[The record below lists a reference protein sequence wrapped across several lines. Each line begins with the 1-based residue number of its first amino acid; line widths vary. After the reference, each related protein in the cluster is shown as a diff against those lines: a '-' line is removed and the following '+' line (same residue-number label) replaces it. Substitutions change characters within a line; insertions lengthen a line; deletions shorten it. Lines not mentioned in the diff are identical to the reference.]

1 MADAESLIT
10 HRLRPFASPFVCLGE
25 GAGKEVDRSN
35 ERRATQAGPFTQ
47 GDVTMTRIL
56 TTIDEHPRLITAMLG
71 AVILFFL
78 LACLLNDV
86 IPICHWL
93 FGCDH
98 RFHN

>member
-1 MADAESLIT
+1 
-10 HRLRPFASPFVCLGE
+10 
-25 GAGKEVDRSN
+25 
-35 ERRATQAGPFTQ
+35 
-47 GDVTMTRIL
+47 MTRIL
-56 TTIDEHPRLITAMLG
+56 TTIDEHPRLITAVLG

-98 RFHN
+98 RFHT